1 MDDITALLRDSTSDL
16 RANNRDLRLI
26 LAFME
31 KESARLQKDMES
43 ENAAN
48 RSLRSQVRALI
59 HENEHLQER
68 VEELEELLEL
78 RVGTVGSASSPGDIE
93 VLASPVAASQHQA
106 GDETRASNSLSPTR
120 FGEDRLKWYQS
131 HRSKRSRH
139 DSAGPVRRSTRV
151 ARAPKR
157 RSSANG
163 LHQSYEYALLSVVRI
178 LVGVLIPHIESE
190 RTLLHPVRVPISRTQ
205 HETTTRDQT
214 TRLCNPGKV
223 QLSAVYLPFTIM
235 ENTGTPN
242 HGLSLVLDSRN
253 RTQLVWT
260 TATPL
265 KLILAAET
273 ARDSGSVMRQSKRT
287 PVRCPIQFRVSSAM
301 EIPTVPNT
309 PSNRD
314 RKSSTRAGR
323 RLRRAS
329 AIVLSLQPSLR
340 SLTLNDGA
348 NRTTGHE
355 NLLNG
360 DGSREMKED
369 DAMILDN
376 GPSQGAQAHGGEG
389 GQTVRY
395 GKPIVASA
403 TVTTHSPMRGSFPL
417 DIDVPSH
424 SATPVGASF
433 DPEFFH
439 NLRITSFDPHT
450 QGSPDID
457 LLFRLGRV
465 FGPGLTRTQFR
476 QIMRRC
482 GLCQNLCFR
491 ERRHSH
497 RCGGT
502 VLLTQSDGF
511 DLVDALLTREEHA
524 GLSFFDLS
532 RLLSR
537 WVVSIHDCPMSV

>member
-1 MDDITALLRDSTSDL
+1 
-16 RANNRDLRLI
+16 
-26 LAFME
+26 ME

-93 VLASPVAASQHQA
+93 VLASP
-106 GDETRASNSLSPTR
+106 L
-120 FGEDRLKWYQS
+120 LL
-131 HRSKRSRH
+131 
-139 DSAGPVRRSTRV
+139 RSTRPV
-151 ARAPKR
+151 TRPELRTPSAPLDLGKI
-157 RSSANG
+157 
-163 LHQSYEYALLSVVRI
+163 I

-260 TATPL
+260 TLPPSSSYWQRRRRGSGQGLTQVFVGLRERNASKQAHPRSVPQGRQQ
-265 KLILAAET
+265 
-273 ARDSGSVMRQSKRT
+273 RDEGGR
-287 PVRCPIQFRVSSAM
+287 
-301 EIPTVPNT
+301 
-309 PSNRD
+309 RD
-314 RKSSTRAGR
+314 DPGQWAFSRRAGPWR
-323 RLRRAS
+323 RR
-329 AIVLSLQPSLR
+329 
-340 SLTLNDGA
+340 
-348 NRTTGHE
+348 
-355 NLLNG
+355 
-360 DGSREMKED
+360 
-369 DAMILDN
+369 
-376 GPSQGAQAHGGEG
+376 

-450 QGSPDID
+450 QGSPISICC
-457 LLFRLGRV
+457 
-465 FGPGLTRTQFR
+465 FGWGECSGQASLEHSFAKSCGAAACARTSAFGAASLPS
-476 QIMRRC
+476 MRR
-482 GLCQNLCFR
+482 
-491 ERRHSH
+491 H
-497 RCGGT
+497 R
-502 VLLTQSDGF
+502 F
-511 DLVDALLTREEHA
+511 AY
-524 GLSFFDLS
+524 
-532 RLLSR
+532 
-537 WVVSIHDCPMSV
+537 PK